1 MATSKSTKY
10 ANDVV
15 EVNLDTFAIPIAII
29 VAGIIIAV
37 ALFIT
42 SKSNKDADTDTGTP
56 TVAEQG
62 EPELPE
68 GDVTVSLG
76 DSPYLGDKSK
86 AKIAIVEYSDFGCG
100 YCKRHAT
107 EVYPELKSKFVDTGE
122 VIYVFKS
129 FPLSDSGVSY
139 NAAVAMHCVAKYVD
153 GSKIAEFHTS
163 AFDFTTDADI
173 RAAAIAAGVDGGKY
187 DACIGSSEA
196 KAAVEAEKAEGGS
209 VNIQGTPG
217 FVVGKIGDDGKI
229 TGPLVPGAYPFST
242 FETIIKGF

>member
-42 SKSNKDADTDTGTP
+42 SKANKDADTDTAAP
-56 TVAEQG
+56 TAAEQG
-62 EPELPE
+62 APEVPE
-68 GDVTVSLG
+68 GDFTVSLG

-122 VIYVFKS
+122 VVYVFKS

-153 GSKIAEFHTS
+153 GNKAAEFHTN
-163 AFDFTTDADI
+163 AFNFTTDADI
-173 RAAAIAAGVDGGKY
+173 RAGALAVGVDGGKF
-187 DACIGSSEA
+187 DACIAGSEA
-196 KAAVEAEKAEGGS
+196 KAAVEAEKAEGS
-209 VNIQGTPG
+209 AASITGTPG
-217 FVVGKIGDDGKI
+217 FVVGKISDGKV
-229 TGPLVPGAYPFST
+229 TGPLVRGAYPFSS

>member
-15 EVNLDTFAIPIAII
+15 EVNLDTFAIPIAIL

-37 ALFIT
+37 AIFLT
-42 SKSNKDADTDTGTP
+42 SKANKDTTTDTKAP

-62 EPELPE
+62 EPEVPE
-68 GDVTVSLG
+68 GDFTVSLG

-86 AKIAIVEYSDFGCG
+86 AKVAIVEYSDFGCG

-107 EVYPELKSKFVDTGE
+107 EVYPELKSKFVDTGD
-122 VIYVFKS
+122 VVYVFKS

-153 GSKIAEFHTS
+153 GNKAAEFHTK
-163 AFDFTTDADI
+163 AFTFTTDADI
-173 RAAAIAAGVDGGKY
+173 RAGAIAVGVDGGKY
-187 DACIGSSEA
+187 DACIAGPEA
-196 KAAVEAEKAEGGS
+196 KAAVEAEKAEGSG
-209 VNIQGTPG
+209 IGITGTPG
-217 FVVGKIGDDGKI
+217 FVVGKIADGKV
-229 TGPLVPGAYPFST
+229 TGPIVRGAYPFST